1 MTSQLIS
8 LLIIIAVLVID
19 FIINGRKKN
28 VDDTQKRI
36 EGYEGLKKFN
46 LSEYLLIRK
55 KNVVIFILFVF
66 LSKPI
71 LHVSF
76 FTEIKEIPNYEI
88 KVIADGSSKDYYF
101 RNPNG
106 HLIHQKD
113 TITFR
118 WDGYQFT
125 HKNIYWQLNESFN
138 FTIYTSVGE
147 QYLSQGVD
155 VFYYPLET
163 MPLSFNEHLEVMFKS
178 KLWIFLVSIGALT
191 VIVFLFNDK
200 IKAR

>member
-46 LSEYLLIRK
+46 LFEYLLLRK
-55 KNVVIFILFVF
+55 KNLVVFILFVF

-71 LHVSF
+71 LHTSF
-76 FTEIKEIPNYEI
+76 FPDTKEAVNFNKE
-88 KVIADGSSKDYYF
+88 V
-101 RNPNG
+101 
-106 HLIHQKD
+106 LI
-113 TITFR
+113 R
-118 WDGYQFT
+118 
-125 HKNIYWQLNESFN
+125 N
-138 FTIYTSVGE
+138 FTNCYYQNSEDELINFSSGDIDLITPNEYDKLVAGMAFTKNGE
-147 QYLSQGVD
+147 NIILKRGESSSN
-155 VFYYPLET
+155 FIYYPLET
-163 MPLSFNEHLEVMFKS
+163 MPLSFNEHLELMFKS

>member
-1 MTSQLIS
+1 MTLQLIS
-8 LLIIIAVLVID
+8 LLVIIAVLVID
-19 FIINGRKKN
+19 FIINGRKKV

-46 LSEYLLIRK
+46 LAEYLIRRR
-55 KNVVIFILFVF
+55 KNIVIFILLVF

-71 LHVSF
+71 MHVSL
-76 FTEIKEIPNYEI
+76 FTETQEVVNYDKKITVNSREKDFFVKANERGPLI
-88 KVIADGSSKDYYF
+88 FSNGETNIASAAINSIAYTKKGEKYIYEKSSEYSA
-101 RNPNG
+101 R
-106 HLIHQKD
+106 
-113 TITFR
+113 
-118 WDGYQFT
+118 
-125 HKNIYWQLNESFN
+125 
-138 FTIYTSVGE
+138 
-147 QYLSQGVD
+147 

-163 MPLSFNEHLEVMFKS
+163 VSLSFNEHLEVMFKS